1 MQSATHLITEFIPNN
16 YQLSLVIDRL
26 GRTFNGTV
34 AIKGRSLND
43 RVIVHAKGLT
53 INMATIDGT
62 AAEYS
67 YGENDEVSL
76 STPDLLP
83 GDHTVVITYHG
94 SIIDTQLHGLYP
106 CKFTVD
112 GEQKELIMTQFESH
126 YAREMFPCI
135 DEPEAKATFDIT
147 VTTETGVTVL
157 GNMPVIA
164 QHEQDNTLT
173 TTFDTTPRMST
184 YLVALVIGD
193 MQEKSATTKDGVVV
207 SVWATRAQSAN
218 SLDFALEHA
227 VKCIEFYND
236 YFGVPYP
243 LPKSDNVAVP
253 DFANGAMEN
262 WGLVTY
268 RETALLADPA
278 TTSISAKEY
287 IATVI
292 AHELSHQWF
301 GNLVT
306 MKWWNNLWLNE
317 SFATIMEYIA
327 VDGLHPDWNMWL
339 DFNSSEG
346 GMALRRDAIDGVQSV
361 QIDVNHP
368 DEISTIF
375 DGAIVYAKGARL
387 MNMMRT
393 FVGEAAF
400 RAGLKE
406 YFTTHA
412 YGNTRETDLWDA
424 LSKASGKDVAA
435 LMNPWISQPGF
446 PVITATT
453 RDGELTLS
461 QQQFFVGS
469 HEASNRQWPIPID
482 STYDALPELLTQ
494 KLFTATYEDS
504 LVLLNQQNTGH
515 YLTNYDDEIYGHIIS
530 AIKDGSL
537 SESQR
542 IQFLTEQTML
552 ARGGYRSMAALI
564 PLLDAYKLESSDKI
578 WDVLSVAIA
587 ELKKF
592 VETDEVH
599 EKKLRAFVGSLA
611 QAQFERLGWDA
622 TANEPENDIKLRSTI
637 LGCILYSENE
647 AALAEAKRRFESA
660 KFDELDPELRPLI
673 ASATVR
679 HFETPELINQLLTL
693 YQSSQNAELK
703 IDIASALTSS
713 REKSTLSKL
722 IEQLPDTSII
732 RPQDT
737 LHWFVYL
744 LANRYS
750 RSMTWSWM
758 RTSWDWITKTF
769 GDDKSF
775 DRFPRYA
782 AGRLAS
788 RKQLEEYVEFFTPL
802 RKEISLTRTI
812 DMGIRDLEGRIELVE
827 RESPDIFTALDNL

>member
-1 MQSATHLITEFIPNN
+1 MQSVTHLISEFIPEN
-16 YQLSLVIDRL
+16 YQLALIIDRAA
-26 GRTFNGTV
+26 RTFNGTV
-34 AIKGRSLND
+34 AITGESVNKHI
-43 RVIVHAKGLT
+43 VVHAKDLT
-53 INMATIDGT
+53 IARATIDGEPAT
-62 AAEYS
+62 CTQ
-67 YGENDEVSL
+67 GENDELTLTVPHL
-76 STPDLLP
+76 AP
-83 GDHTVVITYHG
+83 GRHTVIISYDG
-94 SIIDTQLHGLYP
+94 KIIDTQLHGLYP

-112 GEQKELIMTQFESH
+112 GAPKELIMTQFESH
-126 YAREMFPCI
+126 YAREMFPCV
-135 DEPEAKATFDIT
+135 DEPEAKATFDVT

-157 GNMPVIA
+157 GNMPVVA
-164 QHEQDNTLT
+164 QNEQDGTLV

-193 MQEKSATTKDGVVV
+193 MHAKSATTKDGVVV
-207 SVWATRAQSAN
+207 SVWATRAQRLE

-227 VKCIEFYND
+227 VKSIEFYNE

-268 RETALLADPA
+268 RETALLADPD
-278 TTSISAKEY
+278 TTSLASKEY

-327 VDGLHPDWNMWL
+327 TDALHPDWNMWL
-339 DFNSSEG
+339 EFNSNEG

-361 QIDVNHP
+361 QIDVKHP

-393 FVGEAAF
+393 FVGEDAF
-400 RAGLKE
+400 RQGLKE

-412 YGNTRETDLWDA
+412 YSNTRETDLWNA
-424 LSKASGKDVAA
+424 LSQASGKDVAGFMSA
-435 LMNPWISQPGF
+435 WISQPGY
-446 PVITATT
+446 PVITATAS
-453 RDGELTLS
+453 DSELTLA
-461 QQQFFVGS
+461 QQQFFVGP
-469 HEASNRQWPIPID
+469 HETSSQLWPIPLD
-482 STYDALPELLTQ
+482 SSYGALPELLDTTS
-494 KLFTATYEDS
+494 TAAGYTDS
-504 LVLLNQQNTGH
+504 LILLNQHNTGH
-515 YLTNYDDEIYGHIIS
+515 YLTNYDPTLRTKIYD
-530 AIKDGSL
+530 ALKDGTL
-537 SESQR
+537 TESQR

-552 ARGGYRSMAALI
+552 ARGGFIPMASLI
-564 PLLDAYKLESSDKI
+564 PLLDAYKHESSDKI

-592 VETDEVH
+592 VETDEAR
-599 EKKLRAFVGSLA
+599 ENKLRSLVGALA
-611 QAQFERLGWDA
+611 SEQFARLGWNALDG
-622 TANEPENDIKLRSTI
+622 EPENDTKLRSTI
-637 LGCILYSENE
+637 LGCMIYSENE
-647 AALAEAKRRFESA
+647 AVLDEAKRRFEA
-660 KFDELDPELRPLI
+660 APFEQLDPELRPLL
-673 ASATVR
+673 ASAVVR
-679 HFETPELINQLLTL
+679 HFETPPLIKQLLEL
-693 YQSSQNAELK
+693 YKTSQNAELK

-713 REKSTLSKL
+713 REESTLHAL
-722 IEQLPDTSII
+722 IELVPDTTVI

-744 LANRYS
+744 LSNRHS
-750 RSMTWSWM
+750 RTETWQWM
-758 RTSWDWITKTF
+758 RDSWQWITETF

-782 AGRLAS
+782 AGRLMT
-788 RKQLEEYVEFFTPL
+788 REQLKEYTQFFAPL
-802 RKEISLTRTI
+802 RNDLSLTRTI
-812 DMGIRDLEGRIELVE
+812 DMGIRDLEGKIELIE
-827 RESPDIFTALDNL
+827 RESPAIYAALDNL